1 MLTEPQC
8 LHWIERHSQML
19 VHSAEQILFYVRELQ
34 AIPDWETKAEA
45 AMGDADRAM
54 AALTDKRTCTYEAVH
69 FALKVALAEFRRKQ
83 VADKLEAA
91 E

>member
-8 LHWIERHSQML
+8 LHWIERHSEMASYNTKQL
-19 VHSAEQILFYVRELQ
+19 AFYVRELKHV
-34 AIPDWETKAEA
+34 PEWETKAEA
-45 AMGDADRAM
+45 AMTDASQNLTQAIEHLLKAM
-54 AALTDKRTCTYEAVH
+54 LDFRSKR
-69 FALKVALAEFRRKQ
+69 